1 MQKMFRTY
9 LIMLTLGL
17 FLLPNA
23 MFARGTQ
30 TEMKCCSKSVS
41 SETTPK
47 KCCKDKSSQKEHKG
61 GCEGKCGN
69 STCTTASVISVIAFL
84 DASTSNTNSFD
95 FSTEKQLFYDS
106 KTFISAGF
114 SSLWLIPKIG

>member
-1 MQKMFRTY
+1 MFRTY
-9 LIMLTLGL
+9 FILLTLGL

-23 MFARGTQ
+23 MVACGTKS
-30 TEMKCCSKSVS
+30 EKKCCSKEIS

-47 KCCKDKSSQKEHKG
+47 KCCKDKSSEKEHK
-61 GCEGKCGN
+61 GCEGKCGH
-69 STCTTASVISVIAFL
+69 STCT
-84 DASTSNTNSFD
+84 STSVTSIVAVYNDIHFNSNSFD

-114 SSLWLIPKIG
+114 STLWLIPKIG

>member
-1 MQKMFRTY
+1 MQKKFHTY

-23 MFARGTQ
+23 IYACGTKAVK
-30 TEMKCCSKSVS
+30 KCCSKEMS

-61 GCEGKCGN
+61 CEGKCGN
-69 STCTTASVISVIAFL
+69 SNCTSASVISVFAIIDETKF
-84 DASTSNTNSFD
+84 NTNSFD
-95 FSTEKQLFYDS
+95 FSTEKQTFYDS

>member
-9 LIMLTLGL
+9 FILLTLGL
-17 FLLPNA
+17 LLLPNA
-23 MFARGTQ
+23 MFACGMKP
-30 TEMKCCSKSVS
+30 EKKCCSKEMS

-47 KCCKDKSSQKEHKG
+47 KCCKDKSSEKEHK
-61 GCEGKCGN
+61 GCEGKCGH
-69 STCTTASVISVIAFL
+69 STCTSTSVISVFAVYNDTEFN
-84 DASTSNTNSFD
+84 SNSFD

>member
-1 MQKMFRTY
+1 MFSTY
-9 LIMLTLGL
+9 FILFTLSL

-23 MFARGTQ
+23 VFACGTKS
-30 TEMKCCSKSVS
+30 EKKCCAKEMTSK
-41 SETTPK
+41 TAPK
-47 KCCKDKSSQKEHKG
+47 KCCKDKSSNKEHKS
-61 GCEGKCGN
+61 CEGKCGH
-69 STCTTASVISVIAFL
+69 STCTSTSVISIVAIYNDIQF
-84 DASTSNTNSFD
+84 NTNSFD